1 MDKLRTSLCL
11 PECWSLEVEDDV
23 LDIEVEDDILDID
36 LDSEN
41 GVMF

>member
-1 MDKLRTSLCL
+1 MDKLRTALCL

-23 LDIEVEDDILDID
+23 LDFEDKDDILDID